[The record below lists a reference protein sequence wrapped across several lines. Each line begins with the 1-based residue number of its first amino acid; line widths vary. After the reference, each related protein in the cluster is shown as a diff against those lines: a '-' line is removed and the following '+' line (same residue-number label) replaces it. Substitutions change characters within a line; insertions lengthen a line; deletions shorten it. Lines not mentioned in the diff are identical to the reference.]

1 MPATIDTLHRYVRK
15 IADRDN
21 QVVAFASAYYSGYSR
36 EWSVTCHLGATKV
49 EARAAL
55 LEEAVYEATRAV
67 DARWPSPEALAQTLG
82 VTHAAE

>member
-1 MPATIDTLHRYVRK
+1 MNDTIDTLHNYVRK
-15 IADRDN
+15 IADRNN
-21 QVVAFASAYYSGYSR
+21 QAIAFASAYYSGVSR

-55 LEEAVYEATRAV
+55 FDEAVYEVTRAV

-82 VTHAAE
+82 VPHAGE